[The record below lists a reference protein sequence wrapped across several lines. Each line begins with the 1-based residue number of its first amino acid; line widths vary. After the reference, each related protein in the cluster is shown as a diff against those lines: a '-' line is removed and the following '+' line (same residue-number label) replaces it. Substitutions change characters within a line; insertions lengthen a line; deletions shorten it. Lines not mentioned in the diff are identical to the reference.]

1 MSLHIFSD
9 KNVTDDK
16 STENCDFLFS
26 PLEVTGRLPVLRL
39 SQKENVPPK
48 STAKAVKVTF
58 QTPLRDPQ
66 THRILSPSMS
76 SKLEVFLA
84 LGDTPGLENSHQV
97 WTQKENQQFTQETET
112 RTTNGIL
119 QKPAVE
125 GANLPPG
132 FVRPASE
139 DRLPSGP
146 ACAGL
151 GPSSFPQMPESVE
164 NQVASSGQVSS
175 SPEQAW
181 EEHVH
186 SHSSEESVASTP
198 KILEHPPGMAS
209 QDTDRAEDPCSLPGE
224 NPDAVPA
231 SRVGAAPAPGTPP
244 GGAHAGEPHTDLPGE
259 GPGGPEATAPA
270 GPVEA
275 GGAPAPSAQSEEG
288 RGQEASSL
296 RSGPVRLEFDF
307 PDDATSKKPPPL
319 RKRGTAPGL
328 KPPSRRPEM
337 RQEKATMAA
346 GEGPDPPPRGS
357 GSLDGDKLDDPDFN
371 PCGGDREAWPP
382 EHPQSRP
389 AGPAAAEDSSP
400 SQQVLSASADDTP
413 GVQSPAG
420 TTGAASEEGSS
431 GSSGAPAPTS
441 SPSTE
446 SVTAPA
452 DPAPPAPQG
461 LEPALDLTGEH
472 FRDPTEGVP
481 RGPGHIVLTVGG
493 AAQPFS
499 AGPHLLPLHG
509 QHPRASCTASRL
521 HTVLAACHGPP
532 PTSHICPLL
541 GTGAEVDYL
550 EQFGASSAMICLGLS
565 QALRAVVSGMPLNLL
580 PLPQQ
585 FKESALR
592 KQSLYL
598 KFDPLL
604 QDSPRRPVPAAPE
617 TSSARGVDT
626 PSSGSPP
633 EAKLVE
639 LDFLGTPGV
648 PALGP
653 IPCDLGPGG
662 PLLPV
667 GPIVDVLQY
676 SQRDLDTAVEATQ
689 KENEALRSQCAELHT
704 RILEMGKIMDGFEGT
719 VYQAMEEAQK
729 QKELARVEIQKVLK
743 EKDQLTADLHSM
755 EKSFSDLFKR
765 FEKQKEVIE
774 GYRANEES
782 LKQCVEGY
790 IGRIEKEGQRYQ
802 ALKAHAEEKLQ
813 LANEEIA
820 QVRSKAQA
828 EALALQAVL
837 RKEQMRVHSLEKVV
851 EQKTKENDEL
861 TRICDDLIS
870 KMEKI

>member
-9 KNVTDDK
+9 ENVTDDK

-259 GPGGPEATAPA
+259 GPVGPEATAPA

-472 FRDPTEGVP
+472 FRDPTEV
-481 RGPGHIVLTVGG
+481 
-493 AAQPFS
+493 
-499 AGPHLLPLHG
+499 
-509 QHPRASCTASRL
+509 
-521 HTVLAACHGPP
+521 
-532 PTSHICPLL
+532 L

-550 EQFGASSAMICLGLS
+550 EQFGASS
-565 QALRAVVSGMPLNLL
+565 
-580 PLPQQ
+580 

>member
-9 KNVTDDK
+9 ENVTDDK
-16 STENCDFLFS
+16 STENYDFLFS

-164 NQVASSGQVSS
+164 NQVASSGRVSS

-186 SHSSEESVASTP
+186 SRSSEESVASTP
-198 KILEHPPGMAS
+198 KILEHPPGMVS

-231 SRVGAAPAPGTPP
+231 SCVGAAPAPGTLP
-244 GGAHAGEPHTDLPGE
+244 GGAHAGEPHTDLPDE
-259 GPGGPEATAPA
+259 GPVGPEATALV
-270 GPVEA
+270 GRVEA
-275 GGAPAPSAQSEEG
+275 GGAPAPSSQSEEG
-288 RGQEASSL
+288 RVQEASSL
-296 RSGPVRLEFDF
+296 RSRPVRLEFDF

-346 GEGPDPPPRGS
+346 GEGPDPPPRRS

-371 PCGGDREAWPP
+371 PCGGDGEAWPP

-389 AGPAAAEDSSP
+389 ARPAAAEDSSP

-420 TTGAASEEGSS
+420 TTGAASEEGSA

-446 SVTAPA
+446 PVTAPA
-452 DPAPPAPQG
+452 DPTPPAPQG

-472 FRDPTEGVP
+472 FRDPTEV
-481 RGPGHIVLTVGG
+481 
-493 AAQPFS
+493 
-499 AGPHLLPLHG
+499 
-509 QHPRASCTASRL
+509 
-521 HTVLAACHGPP
+521 
-532 PTSHICPLL
+532 L
-541 GTGAEVDYL
+541 GTGVEVDYL
-550 EQFGASSAMICLGLS
+550 EQFGASS
-565 QALRAVVSGMPLNLL
+565 
-580 PLPQQ
+580 Q

-617 TSSARGVDT
+617 TSRAQGVDT

-639 LDFLGTPGV
+639 LDFLGAPGV

-676 SQRDLDTAVEATQ
+676 SQRDLDTVVEATQ
-689 KENEALRSQCAELHT
+689 KENEALRSQCAELHA

-729 QKELARVEIQKVLK
+729 RKELARVEIQKVLK
-743 EKDQLTADLHSM
+743 EKDQLTADLHSL

-790 IGRIEKEGQRYQ
+790 IGRIEKESQRYQ